1 MVLHTWLPTEVS
13 LPSTKLTS
21 ELFNDKNTSDFVI
34 QHGETQFHVHQWI
47 LSFYSPVFRR
57 WFTTGMKEEESG
69 KVDLSDHHLDAE
81 SLKSFLKLLYCF
93 ELNLSPE
100 KIYPVYAWGHYFDV
114 QDVTSHCIRLM
125 KQQLDNPALKDRLLD
140 ILAEHEDKE
149 LMQQLGADRS
159 CSMSKQVLQLQRRSM
174 NVLQNRK
181 LADVRPRFKP
191 LSDSIGN
198 VWLSANNTMVGTTS
212 NKETSCIITVNGRSN
227 VSNYRFD
234 ISLLVQNLSFLSS
247 KSKLFVGL
255 SKGSRNV
262 PITKTYFGCRSD
274 GVNHPDSYT
283 GMFNSGFSSGDTL
296 HITYVDSTFKVRNGN
311 EVLYGRR
318 VAVVGGGDNEIT
330 LFVRFTGE
338 EGTILELL

>member
-1 MVLHTWLPTEVS
+1 MVDSPKLPTKVS

-21 ELFNDKNTSDFVI
+21 ELFNDKKTSDFVI
-34 QHGETQFHVHQWI
+34 QHGESQFHVHQWI

-57 WFTTGMKEEESG
+57 WFTTGMKEQESR
-69 KVDLSDHHLDAE
+69 KVDLSDHHLEAE
-81 SLKSFLKLLYCF
+81 SLTSFLKLLYCF

-125 KQQLDNPALKDRLLD
+125 KRQLDNPALKDRLLD

-149 LMQQLGADRS
+149 LMQQLGAYPS
-159 CSMSKQVLQLQRRSM
+159 CSLSKQVLQLQRRSM
-174 NVLQNRK
+174 KDLQNRIR
-181 LADVRPRFKP
+181 ADVRPRFKP
-191 LSDSIGN
+191 RSDSIDR

-212 NKETSCIITVNGRSN
+212 NKTTFCFITVNGRFN
-227 VSNYRFD
+227 VCDNPFE
-234 ISLLVQNLSFLSS
+234 ISLFIQNLSILSS

-255 SKGSRNV
+255 SKGSRNLF
-262 PITKTYFGCRSD
+262 YLGCRSD
-274 GVNHPDSYT
+274 GIIHPST
-283 GMFNSGFSSGDTL
+283 NRGRSNSGFSSGDTL
-296 HITYVDSTFKVRNGN
+296 HITFVDSTFKVQNVN
-311 EVLYGRR
+311 EVLCEKKFWC
-318 VAVVGGGDNEIT
+318 NEHTIYT